1 MTISESSYWR
11 LAVRWALC
19 LFASLTPVFASAAE
33 TYNLGHQFP
42 ADSIPD
48 RVARKFAEL
57 THEYSQGDVA
67 IKVHANAA
75 FGDERGHVALLR
87 RQALDFAIT
96 GDLVIGSLSDRYL
109 VMNMPFLYRD
119 LAHAMAVYDGKLGDA
134 IRLELKTH
142 GLRALSW
149 HHVGTRM
156 LTANRPIRN
165 TTELAGL
172 ALRLP
177 QDTTWIAAWRAL
189 GATPRQVAFTE
200 LASALQLGTVEAQ
213 ENPPNFIRSSKLYLH
228 QKYIM
233 TTNHMPQ
240 RQFIFASEGRWSGL
254 TAQQRNSLQKAAAEA
269 SRWAVS
275 MANAEHAKDLAWLLD
290 EGGMK
295 LVTFDAAGVQ
305 NALRGVPALVGGTE
319 GAELYQQLRAIPP

>member
-1 MTISESSYWR
+1 MTIFTSSYR
-11 LAVRWALC
+11 RRTAAC
-19 LFASLTPVFASAAE
+19 LLWLSASLAPLIASGSE

-57 THEYSQGDVA
+57 ANEYSRGAVA

-134 IRLELKTH
+134 IRLELSAH

-165 TTELAGL
+165 TAELSGL
-172 ALRLP
+172 VLRLP
-177 QDTTWIAAWRAL
+177 QDSTWIAAWRAL

-213 ENPPNFIRSSKLYLH
+213 ENPPNFIRGSKLYLH

-254 TAQQRNSLQKAAAEA
+254 TTIQRSSLQKAATEA

-275 MANAEHAKDLAWLLD
+275 IANAEHAKDLAWLLN

-295 LVTFDAAGVQ
+295 LVTFDATGVQ
-305 NALRGVPALVGGTE
+305 NALRGVPSLVGGSE
-319 GAELYQQLRAIPP
+319 GAELYQQLRAIQP